1 MVFIEF
7 IMEKIIIIG
16 GGGHS
21 HSCIDVIEQQGKYS
35 IEGIIDIKE
44 ELGTKIM
51 GYPVIGRDEDIPEL
65 CKSVKNFHIA
75 IGQIKKPEIR
85 IRLFQAVKSAGGILP
100 VIVSP
105 LAYVS
110 KHATIG
116 EGSII
121 MHYAVVNAGA
131 QIGVNSIINIKA
143 IVEYDAYVG
152 NHCHV
157 SEGAILNGEAQL
169 CDRSFLGS
177 NAVSLQS
184 VIIPP
189 DSFIKAYTLVK

>member
-1 MVFIEF
+1 
-7 IMEKIIIIG
+7 MEKIVIIG
-16 GGGHS
+16 GGGHC
-21 HSCIDVIEQQGKYS
+21 HSCIDVIEQQGKYT
-35 IEGIIDIKE
+35 IAGIIDIKE
-44 ELGTKIM
+44 EIGTKIM
-51 GYPVIGRDEDIPEL
+51 GYPVIGRDEDIPEMS
-65 CKSVKNFHIA
+65 KRYKNFHIA
-75 IGQIKKPEIR
+75 IGQIKTPAVR
-85 IRLFQAVKSAGGILP
+85 IRLYDLVTDAAGILP
-100 VIVSP
+100 VIISP

-110 KHATIG
+110 KHAEIG

-121 MHYAVVNAGA
+121 MHHAVVNAGA
-131 QIGVNSIINIKA
+131 KIGINSIVNIKA
-143 IVEYDAYVG
+143 IIEYDAYDG

-189 DSFIKAYTLVK
+189 DSFIKAYTLFK